1 MHAPRPPALLISAYD
16 ARSHRRW
23 RVGVVDA
30 CPAFD
35 WTAIAL
41 PPRHFAWRVRGNAL
55 GLLEPVRRAALGRPP
70 ALVLATSMT
79 DVVALRALCPALA
92 STPLVVYFHENQFAY
107 PSRAGHTGDDRLEDV
122 RFASVL
128 RALAADRVV
137 FNSAWNRDSF
147 LAGAR
152 ALLARMPDAVPAF
165 VAERLAARSELLPVP
180 LEDACFG
187 VAESVNGR
195 ASGPFTLVWNHR
207 WEHDKAPE
215 RLHAALLHVRAAGV
229 RFRLHVLG
237 ERFRDA
243 PEIFRAFER
252 DFPDALG
259 HFGFVPDPSAYRAV
273 LAESDVVVSTALQDF
288 QGLSVLDAVAAGCD
302 ALAPARL
309 AYPEFLPERCL
320 YASFPADPEAEAQAL
335 ATALLARVPQR
346 SPAPDLADLAW
357 SNLAPRYGALLAG
370 AAANGGS

>member
-1 MHAPRPPALLISAYD
+1 MHAPRPRALLISAYD

-30 CPAFD
+30 CSAFD
-35 WTAIAL
+35 WQVIAL

-55 GLLEPVRRAALGRPP
+55 GLLEPVRRAALDRPP

-92 STPLVVYFHENQFAY
+92 ATPLIVYFHENQFAY
-107 PSRAGHTGDDRLEDV
+107 PSRPGLTGDDRLEDV

-152 ALLARMPDAVPAF
+152 ALLERMPDAVPACMT
-165 VAERLAARSELLPVP
+165 ERLAARCEVLPVP

-187 VAESVNGR
+187 AADVAHGR
-195 ASGPFTLVWNHR
+195 GPLTLVWNHR

-229 RFRLHVLG
+229 SFRLHLLG

-243 PEIFRAFER
+243 PEIFRAFGR

-259 HFGFVPDPSAYRAV
+259 QVGFVSDPAAYRAV
-273 LAESDVVVSTALQDF
+273 LAASDVVVSTALQDF

-309 AYPEFLPERCL
+309 AYSEFLPERCL
-320 YASFPADPEAEAQAL
+320 YPSFPADPKAEAQAL
-335 ATALLARVPQR
+335 ATALLARARQR
-346 SPAPDLADLAW
+346 APAPDLAALAW
-357 SNLAPRYGALLAG
+357 SELAPRYDALLAR
-370 AAANGGS
+370 AAANGSG